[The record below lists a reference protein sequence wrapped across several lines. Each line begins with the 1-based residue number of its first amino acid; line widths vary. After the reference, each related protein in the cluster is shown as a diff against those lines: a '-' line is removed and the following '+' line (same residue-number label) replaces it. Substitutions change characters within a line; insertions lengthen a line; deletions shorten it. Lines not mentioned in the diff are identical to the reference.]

1 MSIFYVLLDYLHF
14 YEYRQYN
21 GLFDL
26 KQRSLTKISGNTT
39 RQNILKKRNGGVEFV
54 FTAGLPSDANANWNS
69 TFCINKR
76 QSTILFF
83 NALMNVFFP
92 AVYNN
97 SDLLVRKLHS
107 FLRQSP
113 SS

>member
-1 MSIFYVLLDYLHF
+1 MLVFYVLLDYLDF

-39 RQNILKKRNGGVEFV
+39 RQNILKKGNGSVEFV

-69 TFCINKR
+69 TFCIKR
-76 QSTILFF
+76 QSTVLFIDV
-83 NALMNVFFP
+83 LLDIFFQL
-92 AVYNN
+92 YTTM
-97 SDLLVRKLHS
+97 LI
-107 FLRQSP
+107 FW
-113 SS
+113 

>member
-39 RQNILKKRNGGVEFV
+39 RQNILKKGNGGVEFV
-54 FTAGLPSDANANWNS
+54 FTVSLPSDANANWNS
-69 TFCINKR
+69 RFCINKR

-83 NALMNVFFP
+83 DALLNVFF
-92 AVYNN
+92 
-97 SDLLVRKLHS
+97 
-107 FLRQSP
+107 
-113 SS
+113 SSCIQQMLDFW